1 MCQTGMI
8 ILLNGHPIH
17 WKSRKQPLTSLSSA
31 CAEIYAL
38 SDTVKDAKL
47 TMWRCAELG
56 IHLPFPMQVKV
67 DSTCAES
74 FQRRTCLDSRLRGT
88 FNLRDAWVR
97 ELQDAKLVATQHV
110 ASRDNLA
117 DLLTKPFSSSDFKR
131 LVSAVLNSN

>member
-1 MCQTGMI
+1 MLRSSSQSFGETETTT
-8 ILLNGHPIH
+8 
-17 WKSRKQPLTSLSSA
+17 LTA
-31 CAEIYAL
+31 HQI
-38 SDTVKDAKL
+38 
-47 TMWRCAELG
+47 R
-56 IHLPFPMQVKV
+56 
-67 DSTCAES
+67 AES

-131 LVSAVLNSN
+131 LVSVVLNSN